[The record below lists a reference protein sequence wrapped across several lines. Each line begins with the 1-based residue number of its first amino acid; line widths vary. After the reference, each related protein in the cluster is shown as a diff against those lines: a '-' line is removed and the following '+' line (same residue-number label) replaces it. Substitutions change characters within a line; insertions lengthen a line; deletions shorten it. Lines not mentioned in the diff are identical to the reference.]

1 MNQQIR
7 PKLVVESADRALAF
21 YERALGAEPG
31 ERSEMDGHVHFA
43 EFRALG
49 TTLTIKDADA
59 HDPATEGVI
68 LDVRTDTPDALWTS
82 LVEAGA
88 EVVFPLDDQSYGS
101 RAGRVRDPVRRPVDP
116 VGAAERTAEAYV
128 LPSSLGPRRLR

>member
-1 MNQQIR
+1 VRHADGMDQQIR

-21 YERALGAEPG
+21 YERALGAESG

-49 TTLTIKDADA
+49 TTLSIKDADT
-59 HDPATEGVI
+59 HDPVTEGVI

-88 EVVFPLDDQSYGS
+88 EVVFPLDDQFYGS
-101 RAGRVRDPVRRPVDP
+101 RAGRVRDPFGVQWIV
-116 VGAAERTAEAYV
+116 
-128 LPSSLGPRRLR
+128 SGPQMEG

>member
-21 YERALGAEPG
+21 YESALGAEPG

-49 TTLTIKDADA
+49 TTLTIKD
-59 HDPATEGVI
+59 
-68 LDVRTDTPDALWTS
+68 TDTPDALWTS

-88 EVVFPLDDQSYGS
+88 EVVFPLDDQAYGS
-101 RAGRVRDPVRRPVDP
+101 RAGRVRDPF
-116 VGAAERTAEAYV
+116 GIQWI
-128 LPSSLGPRRLR
+128 LSGPLTGG